1 MHYFLFILLEH
12 RTSSGRP
19 RGDHVVRM
27 QGLPFR
33 VTKNDIA
40 EFFSYVVDVDLIN
53 IDININNIGKTTG
66 CANVYF
72 ENEADAKKAMARDR
86 KNLKHRYI
94 KLFYEKAK

>member
-1 MHYFLFILLEH
+1 M
-12 RTSSGRP
+12 
-19 RGDHVVRM
+19 VRM

-53 IDININNIGKTTG
+53 IDININNIGKTNG
-66 CANVYF
+66 HADVYF
-72 ENEADAKKAMARDR
+72 ENEGDAKKAMARDR

-94 KLFYEKAK
+94 ELFYEKAK